1 MKKIFDNPNLIIILL
16 TIFAFV
22 LIVSSCSKEEFT
34 TYWPYIQQSGTI
46 DIDESGEFYHNHH
59 IKYDYRYSCYYD
71 EDTYHNNFWSS
82 TGVGSDLKL
91 PEPDVV
97 IYTNTRYDLSNY
109 MMPSHLDSIVIY

>member
-1 MKKIFDNPNLIIILL
+1 MKLNYVSKVMLLVSIIGTLMILC
-16 TIFAFV
+16 
-22 LIVSSCSKEEFT
+22 SCEKEKFK

-46 DIDESGEFYHNHH
+46 DLDENGEFYHNHH

-82 TGVGSDLKL
+82 TGIGSDLNL
-91 PEPDVV
+91 PKPDVI

>member
-16 TIFAFV
+16 TIFAFI

-59 IKYDYRYSCYYD
+59 IKYDYRYSCYMMKIHI
-71 EDTYHNNFWSS
+71 TITF
-82 TGVGSDLKL
+82 GVVLEL
-91 PEPDVV
+91 VL
-97 IYTNTRYDLSNY
+97 I
-109 MMPSHLDSIVIY
+109 

>member
-1 MKKIFDNPNLIIILL
+1 MIKIFDNPNLIIILL

-82 TGVGSDLKL
+82 TGVGSDLNL